1 MEVCHGLYPS
11 VKRVPDAI
19 GEDFFTPSRGAKF
32 IQLPCGQC
40 IGCRLAHSR
49 DWATRCVHEAHMHD
63 HNCFIT
69 LTYSPENLPEGG
81 TLVRKHFTDFM
92 KRLRKALSVDDISIR
107 FFGCGEYGSKLE
119 RPHYHAIIFGYD
131 FPDKTLHKA
140 GRFNLFRSSL
150 LERCWT
156 LAFLLLLALA
166 LSRLHMWRDTV
177 LKKSPVPVQRSIMDI
192 AYPSFQL

>member
-1 MEVCHGLYPS
+1 MACTRPLNAYQMPS
-11 VKRVPDAI
+11 GKI
-19 GEDFFTPSRGAKF
+19 FFTPSRGAKF

-92 KRLRKALSVDDISIR
+92 KRLRKALAVDDISIR

-131 FPDKTLHKA
+131 FPHHSLE
-140 GRFNLFRSSL
+140 FNQIKFIQILQTPR
-150 LERCWT
+150 
-156 LAFLLLLALA
+156 
-166 LSRLHMWRDTV
+166 V
-177 LKKSPVPVQRSIMDI
+177 
-192 AYPSFQL
+192 